1 MRYQSGELQSRF
13 NLIEV
18 SRIEG
23 IMRAMMMCSDEVS
36 EKRNRVRVHRLFM
49 TALSTVIYD
58 VINSSVG
65 ITGLIELVWSET
77 L

>member
-1 MRYQSGELQSRF
+1 
-13 NLIEV
+13 
-18 SRIEG
+18 
-23 IMRAMMMCSDEVS
+23 MRAMMMCSDEVS
-36 EKRNRVRVHRLFM
+36 EKRNRVRVHGLFM